1 MKLYYYPGACSLAV
15 DIALREAGQAFEMEK
30 VDLKSKITES
40 GIDYRRVN
48 ARGYV
53 PALRLDNERVLT
65 EVGHILLWV
74 GAHAKDKA
82 ILPDAGS
89 DAYFAV
95 VEYLFFIATE
105 LHKGCGPLFNPHTP
119 EAVRKAAHDTLT
131 LRVSWLNDC
140 LGTNPFIVGPDF
152 TVADAYLFTVLSWL
166 PRLGFDYGQWPALE
180 GYLARVGKRPC
191 VQAALKAEGLLP
203 A

>member
-15 DIALREAGQAFEMEK
+15 DIALREAGHAFEMEK
-30 VDLKSKITES
+30 VDLKSKVTEK
-40 GIDYRRVN
+40 GVDYRRVN

-53 PALRLDNERVLT
+53 PALRLDNDRVLT

-74 GAHAKDKA
+74 GTHAKTA
-82 ILPDAGS
+82 ALLPEAGS

-119 EAVRKAAHDTLT
+119 ESVRKAAHDTLM

-140 LGTNPFIVGPDF
+140 LGTNPFIVGAQF

-191 VQAALKAEGLLP
+191 VQAALQAEGLLP